1 MSFKGSAKPLALIT
15 GAANGIGL
23 ATARN
28 LAGKNYDLV
37 LFDRDQPN
45 LELAQAEL
53 EKLGAKV
60 QIHNLDLSKSHALEG
75 QLETIINQLEIDAL
89 VNNAGVGF
97 ARTVEQTTLD
107 EWELTFAV
115 NITASFLLCKIIVPQ
130 MIKRGGGVIVN
141 VASAASLIGLKNRVA
156 YGASKSAVLGLT
168 RCIAADHAAEGIRIN
183 AIAPGAI
190 YTNMT
195 KQVLSNSELAGKKE
209 WESANKLSKDNDGK
223 IEKVIELIE
232 FLISTNGI
240 SGKIISA
247 QWDDLNAIKNN
258 IQDIQNTDVYTLRRI
273 VPEDRN
279 KKWN

>member
-1 MSFKGSAKPLALIT
+1 MSFIGSTKPLALIT

-28 LAGKNYDLV
+28 LAEKNYDLV

-45 LELAQAEL
+45 LDLAQVEL
-53 EKLGAKV
+53 EKLGSKV
-60 QIHNLDLSKSHALEG
+60 QTHNLDLSKSHALEG

-97 ARTVEQTTLD
+97 ARTTEQTTLE

-183 AIAPGAI
+183 AIAPGTVDSTWIARI
-190 YTNMT
+190 
-195 KQVLSNSELAGKKE
+195 LSDDPDPVARRKMMEARQL
-209 WESANKLSKDNDGK
+209 DGK
-223 IEKVIELIE
+223 MGTPEEVAHGIA
-232 FLISTNGI
+232 FLLSPEARFVNGTVF
-240 SGKIISA
+240 SMDAGLTA
-247 QWDDLNAIKNN
+247 
-258 IQDIQNTDVYTLRRI
+258 V
-273 VPEDRN
+273 
-279 KKWN
+279 